1 MKPHIGLPRGRR
13 WLMSASLLSVL
24 SLCAIPRAFAD
35 EDAATCQSR
44 EQDVAQPDGS
54 RLRLT
59 VRCVAA
65 GEDGADPMPRFTVA
79 YAASGSD
86 RFQRRLA
93 LDADAMEEPLRDVGF
108 VDIDG
113 DGFSE
118 VEARG
123 MCGAGPNCLGDLY
136 RLDPATGELHHFFSG
151 GYADLRVIDGHLVES
166 GRASCCAWE
175 HHAWPMDGPPRLR
188 DYDNMALMI
197 TIGADMASDQD
208 DAPARCTFSRRNGDN
223 WQVVAPPGAAWLP
236 LCEVY
241 GDDYHLV
248 TPEEARAADAAAAQ
262 EP

>member
-1 MKPHIGLPRGRR
+1 MIRGTGLSRACR
-13 WLMSASLLSVL
+13 WLMSAWLLSSCL
-24 SLCAIPRAFAD
+24 IAPAFAD
-35 EDAATCQSR
+35 EDAADCQPR
-44 EQDVAQPDGS
+44 EQVVVQADGS
-54 RLRLT
+54 RLRLA
-59 VRCVAA
+59 VRCAA
-65 GEDGADPMPRFTVA
+65 SGQDEDLPPSRFEVA

-86 RFQRRLA
+86 RFQRRLV
-93 LDADAMEEPLRDVGF
+93 LQADAMEEPLRDVEF

-136 RLDPATGELHHFFSG
+136 RLDPASGELHHFFSG

-175 HHAWPMDGPPRLR
+175 SHAWPLDGPPRLR

-197 TIGADMASDQD
+197 TIGADMASDSD

-223 WQVVAPPGAAWLP
+223 WQVVAPPGAAWLA

-241 GDDYHLV
+241 GDNYHLV
-248 TPEEARAADAAAAQ
+248 TPEEARAADAAPAQ

>member
-1 MKPHIGLPRGRR
+1 MSPRAGLPRACR
-13 WLMSASLLSVL
+13 WLMSAWLS
-24 SLCAIPRAFAD
+24 SLCMIAPAFAE
-35 EDAATCQSR
+35 EDAADCQPR
-44 EQDVAQPDGS
+44 EQVVVQADGS
-54 RLRLT
+54 RLRLA
-59 VRCVAA
+59 VRCADTG
-65 GEDGADPMPRFTVA
+65 GEEDRSPSRFEVA
-79 YAASGSD
+79 YAASGSE
-86 RFQRRLA
+86 RFQRRLV
-93 LDADAMEEPLRDVGF
+93 LQADAMEEPLRDVGF

-118 VEARG
+118 IEARG

-175 HHAWPMDGPPRLR
+175 SHAWPLDGPPRLR

-197 TIGADMASDQD
+197 TIGADMASDRD

-223 WQVVAPPGAAWLP
+223 WQVVAPPGAAWLA

-248 TPEEARAADAAAAQ
+248 TPEEARAADAASAQ